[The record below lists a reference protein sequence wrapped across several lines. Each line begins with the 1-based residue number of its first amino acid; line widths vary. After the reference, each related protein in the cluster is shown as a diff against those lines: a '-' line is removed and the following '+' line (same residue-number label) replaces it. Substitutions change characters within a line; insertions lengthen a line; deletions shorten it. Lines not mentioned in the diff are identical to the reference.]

1 MTVTRG
7 RYYPDIPPKLDG
19 ETDDT
24 YTDRLTGADG
34 TNRRPYDHRR
44 GRECAIGFH
53 LTCRSD
59 SCECPH
65 HTDPGMDTIGFV
77 EQAET
82 FAGLYY
88 LPLGTAARVMHV
100 AHWAVVNDGVT
111 AFTALKDRLAAE
123 YETELGDWFVVDVVG
138 ILGLTENL
146 DGVPKYSADGR

>member
-1 MTVTRG
+1 MTTVVRG
-7 RYYPDIPPKLDG
+7 KYYPGMPPSLEG
-19 ETDDT
+19 EDDAA

-34 TNRRPYDHRR
+34 TDRRPYDHRR

-65 HTDPGMDTIGFV
+65 HTDPGMDAIDLV
-77 EQAET
+77 DQSET
-82 FAGLYY
+82 LGGLYY
-88 LPLGTAARVMHV
+88 LPLGTAARVMH
-100 AHWAVVNDGVT
+100 AARWAVENDGVS

-138 ILGLTENL
+138 ILGLTEKL
-146 DGVPKYSADGR
+146 DGVPKY